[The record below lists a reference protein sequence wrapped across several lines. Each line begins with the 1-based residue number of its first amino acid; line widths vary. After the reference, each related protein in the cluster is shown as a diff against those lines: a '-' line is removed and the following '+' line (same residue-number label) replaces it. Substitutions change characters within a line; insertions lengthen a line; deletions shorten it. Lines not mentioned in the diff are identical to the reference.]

1 MKISLAVIALILTT
15 TVLPHYADAGDFRW
29 CTSVAQTPLSELI
42 ASKVPE
48 LPKNYSTASH
58 FQKDGEW
65 DYNLPLQ
72 DVWTL
77 YTTTPMK
84 KMWESH
90 YIVHRFSLSAGSTVQ
105 ESEET
110 TSVGIH
116 EGTRMFLDIKA
127 LLKGN
132 VCNMAIGF
140 QVTQVVPLKLIQL
153 EYLDFSPP
161 YGTQWMYF
169 EKLSETKT
177 RVVQFSQYLGKDE
190 IIDHFYAFFHNEEI
204 PRLHRRLQQLAIEQ
218 EKSR

>member
-1 MKISLAVIALILTT
+1 MKVLFAAIAL
-15 TVLPHYADAGDFRW
+15 VLAAPVLSHSASAGEFHW
-29 CTSVAQTPLSELI
+29 CRSVAETPVSELI
-42 ASKVPE
+42 ASKVPQ

-65 DYNLPLQ
+65 DYNLPIQ

-84 KMWESH
+84 KMWASH
-90 YIVHRFSLSAGSTVQ
+90 YIVHRFSLAPGSEVQ

-110 TSVGIH
+110 TTAGIH

-127 LLKGN
+127 LLTGS

-140 QVTQVVPLKLIQL
+140 QVTQVIPLKVIQL

-169 EKLSETKT
+169 EKLSDTKT

-190 IIDHFYAFFHNEEI
+190 VIDHFYSYFHNEEI
-204 PRLHRRLQQLAIEQ
+204 PRLHRRLQALAAKQ
-218 EKSR
+218 QQK